1 MAKPKHDVPDGL
13 NEEYYQIGSDI
24 LGSFNKYRPP
34 LDIFL
39 FKEDVARVMPYYR
52 KGGRLSNEQV
62 EELAGLVDEGLVF
75 VSRTDHPVYVK
86 HISYQLDLVL
96 VDKNLKESEIADI
109 FQQALTRRA
118 GEFFDQ
124 PVKPVYEKFYVD
136 LMVLTEYLFSDP
148 RNRIKA
154 LAKRLHGEHTLANH
168 AFNALVAGLG
178 LFIARQK
185 TDFES
190 GGVKRKTFDNVALGL
205 AIHDLGMTK
214 IPPFVRDKA
223 KPLTT
228 EERGK
233 ILQHPKL
240 GNEMLAKFDVRFPE
254 IEACVLEHHERLTGQ
269 GYPQKKKAEELGRIA
284 RLCAVAD
291 SFAAMIT
298 KRPYA
303 EAMDP
308 SDAAAALGSDPGYD
322 ADVVGELKL
331 MVMEMKGLIK
341 R

>member
-39 FKEDVARVMPYYR
+39 FKEDVSRVMPYYR

-62 EELAGLVDEGLVF
+62 EELAALVEEGVVF
-75 VSRTDHPVYVK
+75 VSRNDHPVYVK

-124 PVKPVYEKFYVD
+124 PVKPVYDKLYVD
-136 LMVLTEYLFSDP
+136 LMVLTEYLFEDP
-148 RNRIKA
+148 NRVRA
-154 LAKRLHGEHTLANH
+154 LLKRLHAEHSLANH
-168 AFNALVAGLG
+168 AFNTLVAGLG
-178 LFIARQK
+178 LFVARNK
-185 TDFES
+185 TNFEE
-190 GGVKRKTFDNVALGL
+190 GGVKRKYFDNVAVGL
-205 AIHDLGMTK
+205 TIHDLGMTK
-214 IPPFVRDKA
+214 IPPFVRDKT

-240 GNEMLAKFDVRFPE
+240 GNEMLIKFDAKFPE
-254 IEACVLEHHERLTGQ
+254 VEECVLDHHERLTGQ
-269 GYPQKKKAEELGRIA
+269 GYPQKKKGEEVGKVA
-284 RLCAVAD
+284 RLCAVVD
-291 SFAAMIT
+291 SFCAMT
-298 KRPYA
+298 VKRPYA
-303 EAMDP
+303 EAMDQ
-308 SDAAAALGSDPGYD
+308 SAAAAALGSDPGYD
-322 ADVVGELKL
+322 SDVTGDLKL